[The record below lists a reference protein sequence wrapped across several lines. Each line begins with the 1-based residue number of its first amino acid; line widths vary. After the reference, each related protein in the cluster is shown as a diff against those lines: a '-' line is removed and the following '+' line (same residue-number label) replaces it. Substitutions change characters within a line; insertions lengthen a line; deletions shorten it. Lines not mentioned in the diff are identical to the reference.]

1 MMDKNLKF
9 DTLEGYVHTVKLVQ
23 ALASYLKK
31 HGWEK
36 KILFHIHDEPDIHV
50 KNQAALESRRRQYYL
65 AEMCIRDSRHPPRE
79 YEGHYR
85 RLKNGF

>member
-1 MMDKNLKF
+1 MDKNLKF

-36 KILFHIHDEPDIHV
+36 RSCSISMM
-50 KNQAALESRRRQYYL
+50 SRIS
-65 AEMCIRDSRHPPRE
+65 M
-79 YEGHYR
+79 
-85 RLKNGF
+85 